1 MLTDSS
7 SPQEDY
13 NSLLAWLK
21 LSQTQEVLN
30 LLKGEAQEL
39 HQAVIHLVPSRDLGS
54 LLSEYLHRE
63 QVVGEVRGLL
73 RLEDVLLARKHDL
86 EVKLKIIDEP
96 QPIEEDNGQ

>member
-30 LLKGEAQEL
+30 LLRAEAEDL
-39 HQAVIHLVPSRDLGS
+39 RQAVIHLVPSRDLGR

-73 RLEDVLLARKHDL
+73 RLDELIAARRHDL
-86 EVKLKIIDEP
+86 EATLKLIDEP
-96 QPIEEDNGQ
+96 QPIEDDGQ